1 MEPDEIAKLK
11 KHYNHFMYQAL
22 LHSAKNS
29 LNALKKRIAC
39 RVASGFFYT
48 ARPFFEIGVRLG

>member
-1 MEPDEIAKLK
+1 MAYRFEQPGSHVEPDEIAKLK

-29 LNALKKRIAC
+29 LNALQKKN
-39 RVASGFFYT
+39 
-48 ARPFFEIGVRLG
+48 RL